1 MGAVPIIRRITLS
14 RYRFPFEGVGRDLSF
29 AMGPFYE
36 PGGKGARS
44 VLGIRIETDMGVTG
58 EYMSIA
64 PGVFEQVQ
72 QFADFLIGKSA
83 LERERFYNQAK
94 SILRKQD
101 KMGIGPIDIA
111 LWDLAGKLHDAPIY
125 QLLGG
130 YREKLPA
137 LRQHL
142 PRRPPTGRFEQPRGI
157 RGLRGAVPKS
167 GLSGIQDTF
176 VGRGIHPAR
185 GGDGQCGRQASR
197 RQDGADD

>member
-1 MGAVPIIRRITLS
+1 MGAVPLIRRISLS
-14 RYRFPFEGVGRDLSF
+14 RYRFPFENVGRDLSF

-36 PGGKGARS
+36 PGGNGARA
-44 VLGIRIETDMGVTG
+44 VLGIRIETDQGVTG
-58 EYMSIA
+58 EYMSVA
-64 PGVFEQVQ
+64 PGTFEQIQ

-137 LRQHL
+137 YASTYHADRQ
-142 PRRPPTGRFEQPRGI
+142 PD
-157 RGLRGAVPKS
+157 
-167 GLSGIQDTF
+167 GLSSPEAYADFAEQCLDMGYQGF
-176 VGRGIHPAR
+176 KIHSW
-185 GGDGQCGRQASR
+185 G
-197 RQDGADD
+197 